1 MERGLR
7 VRLDRGGCWRWE
19 ERGRREEDGRR
30 GGVTGGQPQVER
42 VRLRREAEKGAGG
55 EWEGGSLPSCLLFL
69 VISSFYLY
77 LYLLLIFF
85 CYIVLF
91 IILFFCYCSYIY
103 GLFSH
108 VS

>member
-77 LYLLLIFF
+77 LYLCCLYFFVILFYLFIFF
-85 CYIVLF
+85 
-91 IILFFCYCSYIY
+91 FFATVRTFTDYF
-103 GLFSH
+103 LT
-108 VS
+108 